1 MPDLVLLR
9 HGQSE
14 WNRQNR
20 FTGWVDVD
28 LSDAGVAEARAAGR
42 LLAGRGL
49 ALDCAYTSF
58 LRRAVRT
65 LHLVQEEL
73 DMLWLP
79 VHTDWRLNERHYG
92 GLQGLDKDETAA
104 RHGAEQVRIWRRSF
118 DVPPPPSVEPLP
130 AADSRYAGIDIP
142 AGESLQ
148 DTLARVMPCWQQR
161 IAPELAA
168 GRNVIVSA
176 HGNSLRA
183 LVKHLD
189 DLDDRQIVEVEIP
202 TGSPIH
208 YQLDSGLKVTGRDFL
223 GRQ

>member
-1 MPDLVLLR
+1 MLR

-28 LSDAGVAEARAAGR
+28 LSPEGVAEAQVAGR
-42 LLAGRGL
+42 LLKGRGFSF
-49 ALDCAYTSF
+49 DCACTSF

-92 GLQGLDKDETAA
+92 GLQGLDKEETAA
-104 RHGAEQVRIWRRSF
+104 KHGKEKVRIWRRSF
-118 DVPPPPSVEPLP
+118 DVPPPPGNKPPEV
-130 AADSRYAGIDIP
+130 ADSRYAGVKIP
-142 AGESLQ
+142 DGESLK
-148 DTLARVMPCWQQR
+148 DTLARTMPCWQER

-189 DLDDRQIVEVEIP
+189 GLDDQQIVDVEIP
-202 TGSPIH
+202 TASPIH
-208 YQLDSGLKVTGRDFL
+208 YRLDADLKVIERAFVEKK
-223 GRQ
+223 